1 MTYPI
6 DSKSSMVGPEEMAIA
21 FRRWGWAG
29 FWGQLALAAVPVAIL
44 LFATLV
50 SPPRQG
56 LGNAWLGVFL
66 GYAALL
72 VLIFTIYWCFR
83 YTRIARDLEDPDYR
97 PSRARVTQE
106 LWIGLLANAGGMA
119 CAVMLAMWKVGTLL
133 FRLLSVPQNAT
144 LLAPEQGGTVVT
156 RGALIVPLDMISLQ
170 AMVNT
175 IAAELVGI
183 LVTLWLLRLILQR

>member
-1 MTYPI
+1 
-6 DSKSSMVGPEEMAIA
+6 MAIA
-21 FRRWGWAG
+21 FRRFGWFG
-29 FWGQLALAAVPVAIL
+29 FAAQLALATIPVGIL

-56 LGNAWLGVFL
+56 VGNSWLSVFL
-66 GYAALL
+66 SYGALL

-83 YTRIARDLEDPDYR
+83 YTRLASALEDPDRR
-97 PSRARVTQE
+97 PSRANVTQE
-106 LWIGLLANAGGMA
+106 LWVGLLANAVGMA
-119 CAVMLAMWKVGTLL
+119 CTVMLAMWKVGTLL
-133 FRLLSVPQNAT
+133 FKLLSVPQNAAI
-144 LLAPEQGGTVVT
+144 LAPGQAGTVVT

-183 LVTLWLLRLILQR
+183 IVTLWLLRLISQR